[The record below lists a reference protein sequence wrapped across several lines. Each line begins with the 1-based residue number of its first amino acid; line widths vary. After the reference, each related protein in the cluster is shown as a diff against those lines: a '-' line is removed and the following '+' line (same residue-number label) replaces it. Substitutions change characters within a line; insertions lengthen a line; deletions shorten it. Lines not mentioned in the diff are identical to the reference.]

1 MALNNASELIKELE
15 AEIEK
20 EGGDPEGL
28 RVPPKEEEDAPAKQ
42 ERNEPEPEEGE
53 QGGEENENKET
64 AEEKPGAVSDEELE
78 SLLSSDKPSER
89 RKGNAWSHLRN
100 EAKEAL
106 AKAEI
111 ANKERQDLAE
121 RLARLEGLEE
131 GRTGGTTKQDTQV
144 EQEPDRVMYPD
155 DWNQWKIRTM
165 EKRMDE
171 LAGTARQAQVYTT
184 YQAEKNG
191 AQVLERQYKAANPK
205 EDVDGAAAF
214 LMAREKEG
222 MKLLRPDMSDAQID
236 SKLEADKLVLYRT
249 LHGQGRDPVDVVVK
263 LAKAQGFKPG
273 MAGGKEVPA
282 KTNLEKLADNQRR
295 STNLMGGSPAGK
307 PKGKLSTDD
316 VFNMAFTDLLKMPK
330 SARDALNE
338 GDE

>member
-1 MALNNASELIKELE
+1 MALNNASDLIKELE

-42 ERNEPEPEEGE
+42 ERTTGDEATNQDEQAGEGD
-53 QGGEENENKET
+53 ENEAQAGQEEADDDALSDDAKKRGKAFGAMRAET
-64 AEEKPGAVSDEELE
+64 KQ
-78 SLLSSDKPSER
+78 
-89 RKGNAWSHLRN
+89 
-100 EAKEAL
+100 AKERAD
-106 AKAEI
+106 AAEKR
-111 ANKERQDLAE
+111 ASDLAE
-121 RLARLEGLEE
+121 RMARLEGREE
-131 GRTGGTTKQDTQV
+131 GRNPEAKTRTDEDK
-144 EQEPDRVMYPD
+144 EPDRLMYPD
-155 DWNQWKIRTM
+155 DWNDWDRRQLTKRVEKAERT
-165 EKRMDE
+165 
-171 LAGTARQAQVYTT
+171 AQQAQAYTT
-184 YQAEKNG
+184 YQAEQRG
-191 AQVLERQYKAANPK
+191 AEVLERQYKAANPK

-273 MAGGKEVPA
+273 MAGGKEVVA

>member
-1 MALNNASELIKELE
+1 MALNNASDLIKELE

-28 RVPPKEEEDAPAKQ
+28 RVPPKEEEDAAAKQ
-42 ERNEPEPEEGE
+42 ERTTGDEATNQDEQAGEGDEGE
-53 QGGEENENKET
+53 AQAGQEEADDDALSDDAKKRGKAFGAMRAET
-64 AEEKPGAVSDEELE
+64 KQ
-78 SLLSSDKPSER
+78 
-89 RKGNAWSHLRN
+89 
-100 EAKEAL
+100 AKERAD
-106 AKAEI
+106 AAEKR
-111 ANKERQDLAE
+111 ASDLAE
-121 RLARLEGLEE
+121 RMARLEGREE
-131 GRTGGTTKQDTQV
+131 GRTSATTKQDTQV
-144 EQEPDRVMYPD
+144 EQEPDKVMYPD

-171 LAGTARQAQVYTT
+171 LAGTARQAQAYTT
-184 YQAEKNG
+184 YQAEQRG
-191 AQVLERQYKAANPK
+191 AEVLERQYKAANPK

>member
-1 MALNNASELIKELE
+1 MALNNASDLIKELE

-42 ERNEPEPEEGE
+42 ERDEPEHEEGE
-53 QGGEENENKET
+53 QGETKEAEGE
-64 AEEKPGAVSDEELE
+64 AHEEEADDDALSD
-78 SLLSSDKPSER
+78 DAKKR
-89 RKGNAWSHLRN
+89 GKAFGQMRA
-100 EAKEAL
+100 EAKQA
-106 AKAEI
+106 
-111 ANKERQDLAE
+111 KERAEAAEKRASDLAE
-121 RLARLEGLEE
+121 RMARLEGREE
-131 GRTGGTTKQDTQV
+131 GRAGGTTKQDTQV

-171 LAGTARQAQVYTT
+171 LAGTARQAQAYTT

-263 LAKAQGFKPG
+263 LAKSQGFKPG
-273 MAGGKEVPA
+273 MNSGKEVPA

-330 SARDALNE
+330 SARDALND